1 MVRALKGYRTEGIYV
16 DYTRR
21 VKTFG
26 FIDLNKPSGC
36 SSAVFVAKIKRLTGQ
51 PCGHLGTLDPL
62 ASGVLPIG
70 IGNANRLFN
79 YFLNKDK
86 EYIARFKFG
95 ETSDTLDSTGKIETG
110 GEVPSET
117 EIMSVLPDFLGEI
130 EQVPP
135 KYSAKSVGG
144 RRGYALARA
153 GVEFSLAPKRVR
165 VDCFELLGRG
175 ESENEFEFKIR
186 CGAGTYIR
194 SLARDLAAA
203 LYTQGLMSALV
214 RTKSGC
220 FTLENAV
227 APETLTE
234 ENIENYIL
242 PTESVLSLPKLCAQ
256 ENNRVFTGVKTAA
269 DAADGEYKLYRGDTF
284 YGLAAVKNGAFETV
298 TKLC

>member
-1 MVRALKGYRTEGIYV
+1 MN
-16 DYTRR
+16 YTRR
-21 VKTFG
+21 IKTFG

-36 SSAVFVAKIKRLTGQ
+36 SSALFVAKIKRLTGQ

-62 ASGVLPIG
+62 ADGVLPVG

-79 YFLNKDK
+79 YFLNKEK

-95 ETSDTLDSTGKIETG
+95 ETSDTLDSTGKIVKG
-110 GEVPSET
+110 GDVPSEA
-117 EIMSVLPDFLGEI
+117 EIMEILPDFLGEI
-130 EQVPP
+130 SQVPP

-153 GVEFSLAPKRVR
+153 GVEFELAPKRVR
-165 VDCFELLGRG
+165 VDCFEFLGRG
-175 ESENEFEFKIR
+175 EEENEFVFKIR

-194 SLARDLAAA
+194 SLARDVAAA
-203 LYTQGLMSALV
+203 LDTQGLMSALT

-227 APETLTE
+227 SPDELTE
-234 ENIENYIL
+234 ENIESYII
-242 PTESVLSLPKLCAQ
+242 PTESVLPLPRLSAG
-256 ENNRVFTGVKTAA
+256 ENNRVFTGIKTAA

-284 YGLAAVKNGAFETV
+284 YGLAEVKNGRFGAV

>member
-1 MVRALKGYRTEGIYV
+1 M
-16 DYTRR
+16 
-21 VKTFG
+21 
-26 FIDLNKPSGC
+26 
-36 SSAVFVAKIKRLTGQ
+36 AKIKRLTGQ

-62 ASGVLPIG
+62 ANGVLPVG

-79 YFLNKDK
+79 YFLNKEK

-95 ETSDTLDSTGKIETG
+95 ETSDTLDSTGEIVKG
-110 GEVPSET
+110 GNVPSEA
-117 EIMSVLPDFLGEI
+117 EIMEILPDFLGEI
-130 EQVPP
+130 SQVPP

-153 GVEFSLAPKRVR
+153 GVEFELAPKRVR
-165 VDCFELLGRG
+165 VDCFEFLGRG
-175 ESENEFEFKIR
+175 EEENEFVFKIR

-194 SLARDLAAA
+194 SLARDVAAA
-203 LYTQGLMSALV
+203 LDTQGLMSALT

-227 APETLTE
+227 SPDELTE
-234 ENIENYIL
+234 ENIESYII
-242 PTESVLSLPKLCAQ
+242 PTESVLPLPRLSVG
-256 ENNRVFTGVKTAA
+256 ENNRVFTGIKTAA

-284 YGLAAVKNGAFETV
+284 YGLAEVKNGMFWAV

>member
-1 MVRALKGYRTEGIYV
+1 MN
-16 DYTRR
+16 YTRR
-21 VKTFG
+21 IKTFG

-36 SSAVFVAKIKRLTGQ
+36 SSALFVAKIKRLTGQ

-62 ASGVLPIG
+62 ANGVLPVG

-79 YFLNKDK
+79 YFLNKEK

-95 ETSDTLDSTGKIETG
+95 ETSDTLDSTGEIVKG
-110 GEVPSET
+110 GDVPSEA
-117 EIMSVLPDFLGEI
+117 EIMEILPDFLGEI
-130 EQVPP
+130 SQVPP

-153 GVEFSLAPKRVR
+153 GVEFELAPKRVR
-165 VDCFELLGRG
+165 VDCFEFLGRG
-175 ESENEFEFKIR
+175 EEENEFVFKIR

-194 SLARDLAAA
+194 SLARDVAAA
-203 LYTQGLMSALV
+203 LDTQGLMSALT

-227 APETLTE
+227 SPDELTE
-234 ENIENYIL
+234 ENIESYII
-242 PTESVLSLPKLCAQ
+242 PTENVLPLPRLSAG
-256 ENNRVFTGVKTAA
+256 ENNRVFTGIKTAA

-284 YGLAAVKNGAFETV
+284 YGLAEVKNGMFGAV

>member
-1 MVRALKGYRTEGIYV
+1 MN
-16 DYTRR
+16 YTRR
-21 VKTFG
+21 IKTFG

-36 SSAVFVAKIKRLTGQ
+36 SSALFVAKIKRLTGQ

-62 ASGVLPIG
+62 ADGVLPVG

-79 YFLNKDK
+79 YFLNKEK

-95 ETSDTLDSTGKIETG
+95 ETSDTLDSTGKIVKG
-110 GEVPSET
+110 GDVPSEA
-117 EIMSVLPDFLGEI
+117 EIMEILPDFLGEI
-130 EQVPP
+130 SQVPP

-153 GVEFSLAPKRVR
+153 GVEFELAPKRVR
-165 VDCFELLGRG
+165 VDCFEFLGRG
-175 ESENEFEFKIR
+175 EEENEFVVKIR

-194 SLARDLAAA
+194 SLARDVAAA
-203 LYTQGLMSALV
+203 LDTQGLMSALT

-227 APETLTE
+227 SPDELTE
-234 ENIENYIL
+234 ENIESYII
-242 PTESVLSLPKLCAQ
+242 PTESVLPLPRLSAG
-256 ENNRVFTGVKTAA
+256 ENNRVFTGIKTAA

-284 YGLAAVKNGAFETV
+284 YGLAEVKNGMFWAV

>member
-1 MVRALKGYRTEGIYV
+1 MN
-16 DYTRR
+16 YTRR

-26 FIDLNKPSGC
+26 FIDLNKPTGR
-36 SSAVFVAKIKRLTGQ
+36 SSALYVAKIKRLTGQ

-79 YFLNKDK
+79 FFLNKEK

-95 ETSDTLDSTGKIETG
+95 ETSDTLDSTGKIEKG
-110 GEVPSET
+110 GDVPSET
-117 EIMSVLPDFLGEI
+117 EIMEALPDFLGEI

-165 VDCFELLGRG
+165 VDSFELLGRG
-175 ESENEFEFKIR
+175 EGENEFEFKIR

-203 LYTQGLMSALV
+203 LGTQGLMSALC

-220 FTLENAV
+220 FTIENAV
-227 APETLTE
+227 LPDELTE
-234 ENIENYIL
+234 ENIENYII
-242 PTESVLSLPKLCAQ
+242 PTESVLDLPKLCLR
-256 ENNRVFTGVKTAA
+256 EDNRAFTGVKTAVNA
-269 DAADGEYKLYRGDTF
+269 ENGEYKLYRGDTF
-284 YGLAAVKNGAFETV
+284 YGLAAVKNGALESV
-298 TKLC
+298 VKLC

>member
-1 MVRALKGYRTEGIYV
+1 MN
-16 DYTRR
+16 YTRR

-95 ETSDTLDSTGKIETG
+95 ETSDTLDSTGEVTKG
-110 GEVPSET
+110 GGVPSEA
-117 EIMSVLPDFLGEI
+117 EIIAALPAFEGEI
-130 EQVPP
+130 DQVPP

-153 GVEFSLAPKRVR
+153 GVEFDLPPKRVR
-165 VDCFELLGRG
+165 VDGFELLGRG
-175 ESENEFEFKIR
+175 ESENEFSFKIR

-203 LYTQGLMSALV
+203 LGTQGLMSALL

-220 FTLENAV
+220 FTIENAV
-227 APETLTE
+227 SPEELTE
-234 ENIENYIL
+234 ENIENYII
-242 PTESVLSLPKLCAQ
+242 PTESVLDLPRLVVR
-256 ENNRVFTGVKTAA
+256 ESDRVFTGVKTRT
-269 DAADGEYKLYRGDTF
+269 DSEDGEYKLYRGETF
-284 YGLAAVKNGAFETV
+284 YGLATVKNGAFETV